1 MKRTFIVAAIAVCV
15 FLFPS
20 AGSVQ
25 AQYPT
30 PTPACGCTVDG
41 NCYGQGCTTGDV
53 LRCEVQC
60 DPNYRNVEM
69 WCGPVDTGLYCGGKC
84 IYEQTCVTGYCQ
96 GEGCGDVEGDFLCG
110 SGGCNACQRFVKETI
125 CDSNH
130 CQSWCSNDATCGV
143 GCDGGPG
150 GATNTPQPPGPTNTP
165 GPSPTP
171 TAGPSPTPTS
181 APAGT
186 IRARAVQVNPAD
198 TSCTAIRAVPTTNGQ
213 IDGTTLRFTLGSAS
227 HPATQTK
234 AGANYVIFPDIDIG
248 SIPSLPILRL
258 RSGHMCVR
266 AGTIKRPVLPAKG

>member
-125 CDSNH
+125 CSGEH
-130 CQSWCSNDATCGV
+130 CQSWCVNLFSSPQHAKTCQQNHK
-143 GCDGGPG
+143 
-150 GATNTPQPPGPTNTP
+150 TENQNHE
-165 GPSPTP
+165 
-171 TAGPSPTPTS
+171 
-181 APAGT
+181 
-186 IRARAVQVNPAD
+186 R
-198 TSCTAIRAVPTTNGQ
+198 
-213 IDGTTLRFTLGSAS
+213 
-227 HPATQTK
+227 
-234 AGANYVIFPDIDIG
+234 
-248 SIPSLPILRL
+248 
-258 RSGHMCVR
+258 
-266 AGTIKRPVLPAKG
+266 RPVLLNEVTGRGGLRHHPCGG